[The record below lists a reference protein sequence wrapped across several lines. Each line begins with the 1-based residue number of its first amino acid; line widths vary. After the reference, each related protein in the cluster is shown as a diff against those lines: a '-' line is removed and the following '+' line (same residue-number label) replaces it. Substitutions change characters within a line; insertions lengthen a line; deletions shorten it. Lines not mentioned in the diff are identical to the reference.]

1 MFGRT
6 VVGNIGYSGIFSEE
20 SSPEADAKTKVRG
33 RFLGDIYRKLMQL
46 LPFTLACYY
55 SPSTPSSGRKCARAT
70 NQIGGPIKRA
80 TNYKD
85 HQEGDQ

>member
-6 VVGNIGYSGIFSEE
+6 VVGSIGCSEIFSEE
-20 SSPEADAKTKVRG
+20 SLPEADAKTKVKS
-33 RFLGDIYRKLMQL
+33 RFLDDIYRELMQL

-70 NQIGGPIKRA
+70 NQIRGPIKRA